1 MLVYILAML
10 LMLLG
15 GVDFVE
21 AAAGRAN
28 ARMRSAGNANR
39 GAARLPDTIVHYD
52 GGVGNGGL
60 KPADGAVDMGGEGD
74 QGGGGAGGGAA
85 KGGGGVGARPD
96 DWPDLPGPEDG
107 SKRGQQ
113 VPYGK
118 RIPRQK
124 GTNYFVASGR
134 QECNLCK
141 QLIAEAEYTGRQYF
155 DACGYLIRNNLNREM
170 CAAQQRT
177 LQSCPEF
184 LNDWCYHDLGGTQ
197 QLLSPCPEALKC
209 HYCLGLNPL
218 HCL

>member
-1 MLVYILAML
+1 MARHLLLTALLAAL
-10 LMLLG
+10 LRREG
-15 GVDFVE
+15 AGAAG
-21 AAAGRAN
+21 AAASAVRAN
-28 ARMRSAGNANR
+28 GRIRSRRGQSANR
-39 GAARLPDTIVHYD
+39 GDSRLPDAVVHYD

-60 KPADGAVDMGGEGD
+60 KPADGAADAGGLGEGGD
-74 QGGGGAGGGAA
+74 GAEGAA
-85 KGGGGVGARPD
+85 PRPD

-124 GTNYFVASGR
+124 GINYFVASGR